1 MVNTYETIFSGS
13 DLPTE
18 NLGEVIA
25 WLKGQYLKIPLKY
38 RDKAI
43 LEISAEMDFSFPCT
57 EIEIRYLRPKTEEE
71 LEEDRRGEEAMKTIQ
86 EAGERRILE
95 QLKKKYEST

>member
-1 MVNTYETIFSGS
+1 MVDVYETIFSDN

-25 WLKGQYLKIPLKY
+25 WLKDQYLKIPVKY
-38 RDKAI
+38 RDKAV
-43 LEISAEMDFSFPCT
+43 LEISAEMNWDTPWP
-57 EIEIRYLRPKTEEE
+57 EIEIRYLRPKTKEE
-71 LEEDRRGEEAMKTIQ
+71 LEEDRRGEEARKTIQ